1 MTNAPLP
8 RSSNLILMMTA
19 ANRLGLYSAFL
30 ACRAIFFRSSFT
42 PMLTVLEAMWS
53 SNWGFYVKEGKAT
66 RPDNVLELRNNF
78 WGCCRLVGCRRRRR
92 WWGYWSIH
100 WPFEKRWL
108 WCLAHHLHY
117 LSTWLMLTLA
127 LGENSYHVS
136 HIITSSFAP
145 LCKLLSPCSK
155 LLLVDAALFSH
166 RREGSMW
173 GVPRGQL
180 DNSESQP

>member
-1 MTNAPLP
+1 MTNPPLP

-53 SNWGFYVKEGKAT
+53 SSLRLNVKEGKAIK
-66 RPDNVLELRNNF
+66 PDDVLELRNNF
-78 WGCCRLVGCRRRRR
+78 WGCCRLVRCRRWRG

-100 WPFEKRWL
+100 WPSKKKWL
-108 WCLAHHLHY
+108 WYLAHHPHH
-117 LSTWLMLTLA
+117 LSTWCIRLPF
-127 LGENSYHVS
+127 EKNSYHVS
-136 HIITSSFAP
+136 HVNTSSFAQS
-145 LCKLLSPCSK
+145 CKLLSPCSK
-155 LLLVDAALFSH
+155 LLLVNAALFSH
-166 RREGSMW
+166 RGEGSMW

-180 DNSESQP
+180 DRGECQP